1 MRISLLVLL
10 FLSFTS
16 SAAVDKWFSYAANE
30 VNVDEALLYTIA
42 FKESSFIPRKAKNSS
57 ATGLFQFKE
66 RTFRWL
72 LYKYGNEYEGLAM
85 DADINDL
92 FTQTMLTAIYIKRNE
107 RSLEEFLGRS
117 PTVGELYMTHL
128 LGLNGTKR
136 LLKANLKHP
145 ASSILSYAYRNN
157 KNWFI
162 TSSGEHRTVSQ
173 FRDNLNY
180 HISTI
185 YKRYTYNT
193 QI

>member
-16 SAAVDKWFSYAANE
+16 SAAVDKWFDYAAKE
-30 VNVDEALLYTIA
+30 VDVDEVLLYTIA
-42 FKESSFIPRKAKNSS
+42 FKESSFIPRKSKNSS

-72 LYKYGNEYEGLAM
+72 LYKYGNEFEGLAM

-107 RSLEEFLGRS
+107 RSLEDFLGRK
-117 PTVGELYMTHL
+117 PTVGEMYMTHL
-128 LGLNGTKR
+128 LGLSGTKR

-145 ASSILSYAYRNN
+145 ASSVLSYAYSGN
-157 KNWFI
+157 KKWFV
-162 TSSGEHRTVSQ
+162 TSKGNHRTVSQ

-180 HISTI
+180 HISSI
-185 YKRYTYNT
+185 YKRYAVNT